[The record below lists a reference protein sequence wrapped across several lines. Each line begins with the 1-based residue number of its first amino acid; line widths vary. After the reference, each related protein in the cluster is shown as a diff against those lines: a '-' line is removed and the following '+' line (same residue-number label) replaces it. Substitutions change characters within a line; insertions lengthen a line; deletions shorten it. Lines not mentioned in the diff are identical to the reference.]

1 MGATGGEGEK
11 VGTMERVGR
20 REGTGGVLDGA
31 LVEVNIKPPFPPPP
45 PPPSHCRGS
54 KIYVLVNTLLRLLK
68 GSCCCAGPIQYMDEH
83 KITMPSCTWTQCMN
97 RQET

>member
-45 PPPSHCRGS
+45 PPPPP
-54 KIYVLVNTLLRLLK
+54 ITLQRIEEICP
-68 GSCCCAGPIQYMDEH
+68 G
-83 KITMPSCTWTQCMN
+83 
-97 RQET
+97 